1 MDVQSRDR
9 RSVPGAAFTAPPRTW
24 SLRREWSRAFI
35 LMLIA
40 LLVGAAVTIVGVRGV
55 VGHVQAAD
63 SRLLLE
69 AERIE
74 SLREALDAH
83 EQLGHRLPSDP
94 AADHAAFTAQQQEIS
109 ALFDAAATDL
119 PPAESG
125 AAVGDVRQAWQ
136 ESLASHGLWSVQVDG
151 LHGTGVAESPG
162 FSADS
167 ARVRT
172 LLAGVQ
178 RSSLAAMDKALAY
191 TADLE
196 LILVAARI
204 GLFAIAVA
212 ATFYFRRRMVKDL
225 LRPVASL
232 RHGAQKLQAGQYTH
246 RISVHRRD
254 ELGELAEAFNAMAAA
269 VQDSHLELTHRA
281 THDSLTG
288 LPNRAALMERL
299 TASFDPEPGGDQGNG
314 SRLEGLLFIDVD
326 DFKGVNDSLGHERG
340 DALLIQLAARLQ
352 ACVRADDLVARLGG
366 DEFAIVVMEDDGNSV
381 TGDVA
386 ERIHEALRAPFFVA
400 DDRLTVTA
408 SLGAAQR
415 RPDTS
420 DAAELLRQADFA
432 MYMAKHGGKARY
444 ELFDS
449 RGRDHMAYRAALKS
463 DLATAVASRQLR
475 LEYQPV
481 ADLLTGEI
489 VGLEALVRW
498 QHPSLGL
505 LAPADFLPL
514 AEETGDI
521 QTITCWVLETATQQ
535 AAGWRHTISG
545 CENLWIA
552 VNLSYRQLPDDR
564 TLAAVELVLADP
576 AAQADRLVVEISE
589 AALAASRDGGM
600 SVLTRLKALGVRIA
614 VDGFGTRAPTLGTLA
629 ALPADLWKIDGAH
642 LDRRGPAPSPEA
654 VLEDLLGQARNLGV
668 EVVAEG
674 IESPG
679 QLDLLRALG
688 CRTGQGYLLARPG
701 PAQMVEALLAS
712 GARLEHVALAGLGDA
727 VGA

>member
-1 MDVQSRDR
+1 MQSADR
-9 RSVPGAAFTAPPRTW
+9 RPVPGAAFTRTPRTW

-74 SLREALDAH
+74 SLRTALDDH
-83 EQLGHRLPSDP
+83 EQLGHRLLSDP
-94 AADHAAFTAQQQEIS
+94 AADHAAFMAQQHEIS

-119 PPAESG
+119 LPAESRP
-125 AAVGDVRQAWQ
+125 AVGDVRQAWQ

-151 LHGTGVAESPG
+151 THGTRAAESPG
-162 FSADS
+162 FAADS

-196 LILVAARI
+196 LILVAART

-232 RHGAQKLQAGQYTH
+232 RHGALKLQAGQYTH

-269 VQDSHLELTHRA
+269 VHDSHLELTHRA

-299 TASFDPEPGGDQGNG
+299 TASFDPEPGGDKGNG
-314 SRLEGLLFIDVD
+314 ARLEGLLFIDVD

-352 ACVRADDLVARLGG
+352 ACVRAEDLVARLGG
-366 DEFAIVVMEDDGNSV
+366 DEFAIVVMEDDGHSV

-400 DDRLTVTA
+400 DDRLTLTA

-415 RPDTS
+415 RQDTP

-444 ELFDS
+444 QLFDP
-449 RGRDHMAYRAALKS
+449 RGHDHTAYRAAQKS
-463 DLATAVASRQLR
+463 DLATAVAARQLR

-481 ADLLTGEI
+481 ADLLTGET
-489 VGLEALVRW
+489 VGLEAS
-498 QHPSLGL
+498 P
-505 LAPADFLPL
+505 
-514 AEETGDI
+514 TGSD
-521 QTITCWVLETATQQ
+521 
-535 AAGWRHTISG
+535 
-545 CENLWIA
+545 
-552 VNLSYRQLPDDR
+552 
-564 TLAAVELVLADP
+564 
-576 AAQADRLVVEISE
+576 
-589 AALAASRDGGM
+589 
-600 SVLTRLKALGVRIA
+600 TR
-614 VDGFGTRAPTLGTLA
+614 
-629 ALPADLWKIDGAH
+629 
-642 LDRRGPAPSPEA
+642 
-654 VLEDLLGQARNLGV
+654 
-668 EVVAEG
+668 
-674 IESPG
+674 
-679 QLDLLRALG
+679 
-688 CRTGQGYLLARPG
+688 
-701 PAQMVEALLAS
+701 
-712 GARLEHVALAGLGDA
+712 
-727 VGA
+727 

>member
-1 MDVQSRDR
+1 MQSGDR

-69 AERIE
+69 AERTG
-74 SLREALDAH
+74 SLRAALDAH
-83 EQLGHRLPSDP
+83 EELGHRLLSDP
-94 AADHAAFTAQQQEIS
+94 AADKAAFMAQQQEIS

-119 PPAESG
+119 PTAESG
-125 AAVGDVRQAWQ
+125 PAVGDVRQAWQ
-136 ESLASHGLWSVQVDG
+136 ESLASHGLWSDQVDAMP
-151 LHGTGVAESPG
+151 GTRIAESPG
-162 FSADS
+162 FAADS
-167 ARVRT
+167 ARVRA

-178 RSSLAAMDKALAY
+178 RSSLAAMDKALAF

-232 RHGAQKLQAGQYTH
+232 RHGALKLQAGQYTH

-299 TASFDPEPGGDQGNG
+299 TASFDPEPGGNMGNG
-314 SRLEGLLFIDVD
+314 ARLEGLLFIDVD

-340 DALLIQLAARLQ
+340 DALLIQLASRLQ
-352 ACVRADDLVARLGG
+352 SCVRADDLVARLGG

-386 ERIHEALRAPFFVA
+386 ERIHNALRAPFFVA
-400 DDRLTVTA
+400 GDRLTVTA

-444 ELFDS
+444 QLFDS
-449 RGRDHMAYRAALKS
+449 RGHDHMAYRAALKS
-463 DLATAVASRQLR
+463 DLATAVAARQLR

-505 LAPADFLPL
+505 LGPADFLPL
-514 AEETGDI
+514 AEETGEI
-521 QTITCWVLETATQQ
+521 QAITCWVLETATQQ
-535 AAGWRHTISG
+535 AAGWRHTIGG

-564 TLAAVELVLADP
+564 TLAAVERVLADP
-576 AAQADRLVVEISE
+576 AAQADRLVLEITE
-589 AALAASRDGGM
+589 AALAASRDGGI
-600 SVLTRLKALGVRIA
+600 SVLTRLKALGARIA
-614 VDGFGTRAPTLGTLA
+614 VDGFGTRAPAPGSLA

-642 LDRRGPAPSPEA
+642 LARRGPAASPEA
-654 VLEDLLGQARNLGV
+654 ALEDLMGLARNLGV

-712 GARLEHVALAGLGDA
+712 GARLEHVALA
-727 VGA
+727 

>member
-1 MDVQSRDR
+1 MQNGDR
-9 RSVPGAAFTAPPRTW
+9 RPVPEGAFRAPSRAW
-24 SLRREWSRAFI
+24 SLRREWSRAFL

-55 VGHVQAAD
+55 VSQVQAAEN
-63 SRLLLE
+63 RLLLE
-69 AERIE
+69 TERIE
-74 SLREALDAH
+74 SLRQAVDAH
-83 EQLGHRLPSDP
+83 EQLGHRLLSDP
-94 AADHAAFTAQQQEIS
+94 AADRTAFTAQQQEIS
-109 ALFDAAATDL
+109 VLFDNAAADL
-119 PPAESG
+119 PTPAESG
-125 AAVGDVRQAWQ
+125 PTVSAAREAWQ
-136 ESLASHGLWSVQVDG
+136 ESLASHGLWFVQVDSVQG
-151 LHGTGVAESPG
+151 GRVTESPG
-162 FSADS
+162 FAADS

-172 LLAGVQ
+172 LLAAVQ

-191 TADLE
+191 TAGLE
-196 LILVAARI
+196 LILVIARI
-204 GLFAIAVA
+204 GLFAVAVA
-212 ATFYFRRRMVKDL
+212 ATFFFRRRMVKDL
-225 LRPVASL
+225 LRPVDGL
-232 RHGAQKLQAGQYTH
+232 REGALKLQAGQYTH
-246 RISVHRRD
+246 RIPVHRRD

-299 TASFDPEPGGDQGNG
+299 TASFEPEPGAATGNG
-314 SRLEGLLFIDVD
+314 GRLEGLLFIDVD

-340 DALLIQLAARLQ
+340 DALLIQIAERLQ
-352 ACVRADDLVARLGG
+352 SCVRADDLVARLGG

-386 ERIHEALRAPFFVA
+386 ERIHVALRAPFFVA

-415 RPDTS
+415 SPGTV

-444 ELFDS
+444 QLFDS
-449 RGRDHMAYRAALKS
+449 RGHDHMAYRAALRS
-463 DLATAVASRQLR
+463 DLASAVAARQLR

-481 ADLLTGEI
+481 ANLLTGEI

-505 LAPADFLPL
+505 LAPADFIPL
-514 AEETGDI
+514 AEETGEI
-521 QTITCWVLETATQQ
+521 QAITCWVLETATQQ
-535 AAGWRHTISG
+535 AAGWRQAISG
-545 CENLWIA
+545 CETLWIA
-552 VNLSYRQLPDDR
+552 VNLSSRQLPDDR
-564 TLAAVELVLADP
+564 TLAAVERFLGGH
-576 AAQADRLVVEISE
+576 AARADRLVLEIPE
-589 AALAASRDGGM
+589 AALAGSPDGGL
-600 SVLTRLKALGVRIA
+600 SVLNRLKALGVRIA
-614 VDGFGTRAPTLGTLA
+614 VDGFGTRAPALGALA
-629 ALPADLWKIDGAH
+629 ALPSDLWKIDAGH
-642 LDRRGPAPSPEA
+642 LAGRGPATSREA
-654 VLEDLLGQARNLGV
+654 ALVDLLGLARNLGV

-688 CRTGQGYLLARPG
+688 CLTGQGFLLARPG

-712 GARLEHVALAGLGDA
+712 GARLEHVAPAELGDA